1 MLLIELGQVVWV
13 HAHHTMDALVAVADK
28 IAAPPDPGTVDK
40 PKEINTDGLVKFFS
54 GKVAPILLAVLGL
67 IFIGRAGKGEVSKVM
82 TSSAIAI
89 IGLAFIAGAGALF
102 FFGDYL
108 VNLAFK

>member
-1 MLLIELGQVVWV
+1 MLLIELGQTVWV
-13 HAHHTMDALVAVADK
+13 QAHHTVDALVAVADK
-28 IAAPPDPGTVDK
+28 IAAPPTDQ
-40 PKEINTDGLVKFFS
+40 PKEINTDGLIKFFS
-54 GKVAPILLAVLGL
+54 GKIAPILLAVLGL

-82 TSSAIAI
+82 TSSGIAI
-89 IGLAFIAGAGALF
+89 LGLAFIAGAGALF